1 MAKKIKTIEEVE
13 REAIE
18 TGRMDNFGHPQ
29 VCVKR
34 KVTRKY
40 YPPEVSAM
48 KLLIEL
54 TNKDD
59 DSSVSALAKRIQ
71 KMTNEELI
79 AFRNELLKKGD

>member
-1 MAKKIKTIEEVE
+1 MAKKSNKSKEDEFKTN
-13 REAIE
+13 EATRI
-18 TGRMDNFGHPQ
+18 DNFGHPL
-29 VCVKR
+29 VCIKK
-34 KVTRKY
+34 KVARKY

-54 TNKDD
+54 TSKDD
-59 DSSVSALAKRIQ
+59 ESSISALAKRIQ